1 MSVRHPRSGSNG
13 CCSRPLE
20 MQSAHFLGAMAGA
33 IVLALVVADHSANQR
48 ATADEAAPITI
59 TPGSAA
65 KPISFRDRLVV
76 GLQAR
81 LESEIIFVDLVVHL
95 VQIGK
100 VPQRLVDETFFWSRE
115 RAAARPNVRPRRPI
129 IYFQPAMNARLRRLG
144 ALTTT

>member
-1 MSVRHPRSGSNG
+1 
-13 CCSRPLE
+13 
-20 MQSAHFLGAMAGA
+20 MAGA

-48 ATADEAAPITI
+48 ATAAEEAAPITI

-81 LESEIIFVDLVVHL
+81 LESEIAFVDLVVRL

-129 IYFQPAMNARLRRLG
+129 IYFQPAMTARLRRLG